1 MADYAKEGG
10 HWYDREGTPRYTITG
25 KNGKE
30 RNTTL
35 RDARTQH
42 LVPSVTE
49 VLKLLPKPALERW
62 KIEQVK
68 LACLTLPQIKGE
80 TLDEFSQR
88 IYSDAN
94 AQSKVAR
101 ETGTAIHGAIEKHFM
116 GDFQPDYLDIL
127 SPLMKLMDMTFGEHE
142 QWNCEKSFSCDLG
155 YGGKVDLHSPNWVID
170 FKTKE
175 FTKDDLK
182 KKFSFKEHI
191 MQLSAYRL
199 GLGYPEARIANVFI
213 SVKDRGLIKVEIH
226 DQDETDSFLALLHF
240 WKTYKKFD
248 PSYI

>member
-1 MADYAKEGG
+1 MADYASESG
-10 HWYDREGTPRYTITG
+10 HWYDHAGTPCYTLIG

-68 LACLTLPQIKGE
+68 LACLTLPAIDGE
-80 TLDEFSQR
+80 TLDAFSER
-88 IYSDAN
+88 IYTDAN

-101 ETGTAIHGAIEKHFM
+101 ETGTAIHGAIEKHFQ
-116 GDFQPDYLDIL
+116 GKYQPEYLDIL
-127 SPLMKLMDMTFGEHE
+127 SPLMKLMDSTFGEHE
-142 QWNCEKSFSCDLG
+142 DWSCEKSFSCHEG
-155 YGGKVDLHSPNWVID
+155 FGGKVDLHSPNWVID
-170 FKTKE
+170 FKTKG

-182 KKFSFKEHI
+182 KKFSFQEHL

-199 GLGYPEARIANVFI
+199 GLGYPDAKIANVFI
-213 SVKDRGLIKVEIH
+213 SVKERGLIKIEVHEK
-226 DQDETDSFLALLHF
+226 DETETFMALLNF
-240 WKTYKKFD
+240 WKVYKKFD
-248 PSYI
+248 PSYV